1 VTIGFVEMNEGKIM
15 TRVEKVRQALLA
27 AGHADSIAEF
37 PAGTRT
43 AEGAAA
49 SVGCSVAQI
58 AKSIVFRAGENV
70 VLVIASGAHRIDRS
84 KVAAVMER
92 AVKSTDAAWVQ
103 EKTGFAV
110 GGVPPLGHDCDPVT
124 IIDAALLS
132 LDPVWAAAG
141 SPTHAFRTTTDDL
154 VRMTR
159 GAVADVRQE

>member
-1 VTIGFVEMNEGKIM
+1 MTIGFVEMNEGKIM

-37 PAGTRT
+37 PEGTRT
-43 AEGAAA
+43 AEDAAA

-58 AKSIVFRAGENV
+58 AKSIVFRAGEDV

-84 KVAAVMER
+84 KVAAVTER
-92 AVKSTDAAWVQ
+92 AIKSADAAWVQ
-103 EKTGFAV
+103 EKTGFVV